1 MKRRT
6 FLTKSLGMVLA
17 GTAMA
22 SLAGCGFHLRGLD
35 QPPLG
40 FDTLTLSA
48 PVGDLTDEVTRELD
62 NAGVTLAEDAPLRVN
77 LGQERVQ
84 DVDLTGGDSGSQ
96 EYELQL
102 STPFSVQRTSD
113 NAYLIDQQRLEVVT
127 TYQANYSDLLA
138 RGDLREQAL
147 DDLRRDAARQLL
159 NRLRSLETP

>member
-1 MKRRT
+1 M
-6 FLTKSLGMVLA
+6 
-17 GTAMA
+17 
-22 SLAGCGFHLRGLD
+22 
-35 QPPLG
+35 
-40 FDTLTLSA
+40 
-48 PVGDLTDEVTRELD
+48 TRELD

-84 DVDLTGGDSGSQ
+84 DIDLTGGDSGSQ